1 MAGTGDA
8 LITKVSP
15 WSVPETVARLRAV
28 IAARGLDVVA
38 VIDGGSLARA
48 AGFALHETV
57 LVILGDSATTTPII
71 HAAPLSAFDLPP
83 RVLVWADALETKVT
97 YTTPEAF
104 AARYDIAVELV
115 AGLACLA
122 DIVDVVIDR

>member
-1 MAGTGDA
+1 MADTDGA

-38 VIDGGSLARA
+38 VIDVGTAARD
-48 AGFALHETV
+48 AGFALHESV
-57 LVILGDSATTTPII
+57 LVIVGDSATITPLVN
-71 HAAPLSAFDLPP
+71 AAPLSAFDLPP

-97 YTTPEAF
+97 YLAPRAYV
-104 AARYDIAVELV
+104 ARYHMGVELAATIGCITDV
-115 AGLACLA
+115 
-122 DIVDVVIDR
+122 VDVVIDR